1 MMKQTNMRSLTH
13 VSICIA
19 MLAVSSYLYFPL
31 PFLQA
36 PITAQTIMVNVIAL
50 WLPRKQAMT
59 TIGIY
64 LMMGVI
70 GFPVFAGGS
79 SGIAAL
85 ASPTGGFLI
94 AFFISTCVISGL
106 KQRLLKTMATY
117 LGLTI
122 GVGMPLIYLIGALW
136 MSHVMKVNLATAFQL
151 SVTPFILGDFL
162 KCVIASGL
170 VMRLERIFTMKYS
183 LVMKE
188 PYMR

>member
-1 MMKQTNMRSLTH
+1 
-13 VSICIA
+13 
-19 MLAVSSYLYFPL
+19 
-31 PFLQA
+31 
-36 PITAQTIMVNVIAL
+36 
-50 WLPRKQAMT
+50 
-59 TIGIY
+59 
-64 LMMGVI
+64 
-70 GFPVFAGGS
+70 
-79 SGIAAL
+79 
-85 ASPTGGFLI
+85 
-94 AFFISTCVISGL
+94 
-106 KQRLLKTMATY
+106 MATY

-151 SVTPFILGDFL
+151 SVTPFILGDLL